1 MFDLEMLEL
10 VKKPSDWTGQHC
22 YVIWFCISWVI
33 HHDCKSEFIWMSKLS
48 YDKYYD
54 NFTKIEFSDRWL
66 VRAVIQN
73 QDTRFPT
80 EVESGFRILK

>member
-1 MFDLEMLEL
+1 
-10 VKKPSDWTGQHC
+10 
-22 YVIWFCISWVI
+22 
-33 HHDCKSEFIWMSKLS
+33 MSKLS